1 MGERRGSRNVS
12 LRSVAMAETRFARMA
27 TKSFAIYERLRRQ
40 RVERIVAEGA
50 RQSSNKTRGPVGRI
64 VRDFML
70 PFVFKFLVTEKSL
83 NWICNHHIDW
93 DSPWFSTLTILPS
106 AVLQKLSDRA
116 CYAVYSVIKSQLACS
131 NGALRT
137 RNHCLRGPLGDNGR
151 DIKVDGK
158 RYIYVSDIPVRQIF
172 P

>member
-1 MGERRGSRNVS
+1 MFTGDRSPAAKIIAAGELELAADNTYDLPSVPTWYRGPMIIIGDAAHAPSPTSGQGASMALEDAVVLAKC
-12 LRSVAMAETRFARMA
+12 LRDLPRMA

-83 NWICNHHIDW
+83 NWIYNHHIDW
-93 DSPWFSTLTILPS
+93 DVPVVLDANDS
-106 AVLQKLSDRA
+106 A
-116 CYAVYSVIKSQLACS
+116 
-131 NGALRT
+131 
-137 RNHCLRGPLGDNGR
+137 
-151 DIKVDGK
+151 
-158 RYIYVSDIPVRQIF
+158 F
-172 P
+172 